1 MTAVN
6 VLRLEDSVHLFTDTR
21 ASAGGLFVAH
31 VPKVN
36 AIPHLSAAIA
46 TRGSLGA
53 LELISRAACDW
64 ARSFEDLK
72 DAFRTNLKD
81 LFEFKWPNPRD
92 AEVWKQPLDIFVV
105 GWSKAGPEAFSIFTH
120 EEHGFPAFEL
130 VEIPFV
136 CLTPTVSPLSLD
148 HIGTSTDP
156 VSLMPDI
163 MQQQC
168 DLNPGNV
175 GGFMQHTLVI
185 REGIQTRVLG
195 KMQPRE
201 KAPAVNLP
209 EAFARH
215 LVAVDT

>member
-1 MTAVN
+1 MTSVN
-6 VLRLEDSVHLFTDTR
+6 ILRLEDSVHLFTDTR

-46 TRGSLGA
+46 TRGAVGA

-64 ARSFEDLK
+64 ARSFDDLK
-72 DAFRTNLKD
+72 DAFRTKLKD

-92 AEVWKQPLDIFVV
+92 AEVWKEPLDVFVI
-105 GWSKAGPEAFSIFTH
+105 GWSKTGPEAFSIFTH
-120 EEHGFPAFEL
+120 DGHGFPAFEL

-148 HIGTSTDP
+148 YLGSSLDP
-156 VSLMPDI
+156 VSLMPEI

-168 DLNPGNV
+168 NGNPGSV
-175 GGFMQHTLVI
+175 GGFIQHTLVI
-185 REGIQTRVLG
+185 REGIQTRIVG
-195 KMQPRE
+195 KVEPQE
-201 KAPAVNLP
+201 EAPVVRLP
-209 EAFARH
+209 AAFARY
-215 LVAVDT
+215 LPA